1 MMKGMLQSVIV
12 MIMLVTISFAD
23 EPLKL
28 GKEITL
34 TDTVA
39 IGKILAHPEAYVG
52 KKVLVK
58 GTVVGVC
65 DRMGCWIDLAG
76 ETDAE
81 KIRVKVKDGE
91 IVFPQGAKGRVA
103 LVEGEVEKREYTREE
118 AIKYKKHHAKEHGE
132 PFDSTTVTGPMT
144 IYRIKGLGI
153 VIE

>member
-1 MMKGMLQSVIV
+1 MKGVLQGFLV
-12 MIMLVTISFAD
+12 MILWVAISFAD

-39 IGKILAHPEAYVG
+39 IGNILANPEAFVG

-58 GTVVGVC
+58 GKIVGVC
-65 DRMGCWIDLAG
+65 DRMGCWIDLVG
-76 ETDAE
+76 KTDAE

-91 IVFPQGAKGRVA
+91 IVFPQESKGRVA
-103 LVEGEVEKREYTREE
+103 LVEGEVEKLEYTREE
-118 AIKYKKHHAKEHGE
+118 AIKYKEHHAKEHGE
-132 PFDSTTVTGPMT
+132 PFDPSTVTGPMT